1 MSIDPTE
8 FYTTVPLVPTEAQPV
23 PVVTA
28 TPPAPAPA
36 PPVPEPAPVVSEAPA
51 PVAIAVVSDVWPR
64 YHRVTGADSLP
75 KIAAIVYGS
84 PLAAAF
90 LYAANRDVIG
100 SDPDRLQT
108 GTILTLPAPP
118 AQAAPPAPGQG

>member
-8 FYTTVPLVPTEAQPV
+8 FYLTVPAVPAEAQAV
-23 PVVTA
+23 PVVTV
-28 TPPAPAPA
+28 TPPAPTPE
-36 PPVPEPAPVVSEAPA
+36 PEPAPTPEPEPA
-51 PVAIAVVSDVWPR
+51 IVASDWPR
-64 YHRVTGADSLP
+64 YHRVTGADSLA

-90 LYAANRDVIG
+90 LYAANRDAIG

-118 AQAAPPAPGQG
+118 QAPVQAQG